1 MESLVGGAGSDTFKV
16 TPPVIPPVVPLTID
30 GQDGVSD
37 VLNFNGDPAI
47 FTNTGTSITTIAGA
61 PPPVYINH
69 SNLEVVNIV
78 LGPFSLLPPA
88 PNSPEAS
95 PVRGNEAV
103 LPIDPAIRVDPE
115 PSANGSSSLTPTGAA
130 AHPGGQS
137 PARRAGRLGMARD
150 PG

>member
-30 GQDGVSD
+30 GQGGVSD

-88 PNSPEAS
+88 PNSP
-95 PVRGNEAV
+95 VRGNEAV